1 MVLNEKEIE
10 NLVTKKS
17 KYMKFDDRYSGFGVR
32 VYPSG
37 KKSYIYSFTLGDRKK
52 SITLGDIPVMSF
64 REALEKYIQ
73 ASKLAKSG
81 VHPKFLTKNHTSM
94 KEFSKRFY
102 NEVLVRNRKRPDEA
116 FRLLENNILNSI
128 GDINIKMVTTQ
139 MLYETLN
146 EVVHRGAPVVAN
158 RTAALVRQLFEY
170 ALITGVIEKNPFI
183 STYKRY
189 LGGKEA
195 SKERVLS
202 YAEIKQLTGNVKQTT
217 LNEDHFLS
225 LMMILATAQRP
236 GEVLSIEL
244 DEICTDSKVW
254 TIPSHKAKNGKEH
267 QVPLNKVALSIVMK
281 QASKAY
287 HGQWLFPAIRNPS
300 IPTCPRSVARALA
313 SNVSPVQR
321 DGKASRR
328 YQNRLKIAKFTP
340 HDLRR
345 TAATHM
351 AELGVDEDVIGLI
364 LNHTRPGATPI
375 YNRYRYLKEKRE
387 ALELWGE
394 KLSELYPD

>member
-1 MVLNEKEIE
+1 MILNESIIKS
-10 NLVTKKS
+10 LPTRKS
-17 KYMKFDDRYSGFGVR
+17 KYNVYDDRYTGFGVR
-32 VYPSG
+32 IYPTG
-37 KKSYIYSFTLGDRKK
+37 KVSYIYSFKLNQNKRVTKIGNF
-52 SITLGDIPVMSF
+52 PVMSF
-64 REALEKYIQ
+64 GEALEKYIQ
-73 ASKLAKSG
+73 ASKLVASG
-81 VHPKFLTKNHTSM
+81 AHPKFLEKSTISLR
-94 KEFSKRFY
+94 EFSKRFY
-102 NEVLVRNRKRPDEA
+102 DDVLLRNRKRPNEA
-116 FRLLENNILNSI
+116 FRLLERNVLVSLGDTNIEMI
-128 GDINIKMVTTQ
+128 TTQ
-139 MLYETLN
+139 MLYDTLN
-146 EVVHRGAPVVAN
+146 EVVLRGAPVVAN

-170 ALITGVIEKNPFI
+170 ALITGVVEKNPYI
-183 STYKRY
+183 STYKKY

-202 YAEIKQLTGNVKQTT
+202 YAEIKQLAGNVKQTT

-236 GEVLSIEL
+236 GEVLSIKL

-351 AELGVDEDVIGLI
+351 AELGVDEDVIGFI
-364 LNHTRPGATPI
+364 LNHSRPGATPI